1 MTELDKRP
9 GRSTTPAWLVVLDRE
24 LRDIWVSGRGLPLM
38 LAYTLMLSF
47 TSYLV
52 ATNQAMNFLEV
63 RESVSLTLK
72 VAVAVS
78 VLLVVLASADAI
90 SGERERETLESLL
103 LSPVG
108 RSALVVG
115 KGAAALSLWLAA
127 MALSCP
133 YLWFL
138 GRGVAVVGKAVVGGL
153 VVGALLAL
161 FLAGL
166 GMLVSIFS
174 VSNRVSVS
182 VSLFLLVAL
191 YAPAQLATVGLQ
203 PSVGDV
209 LQRIDP
215 FTSGLSYLDK
225 VIIDGHS
232 PGQDLGLMI
241 SPVIAAV
248 VFSALALVASSRIA
262 LSPWERS

>member
-1 MTELDKRP
+1 MTELDERT

-24 LRDIWVSGRGLPLM
+24 LRDVWVSGRGLPLM

-63 RESVSLTLK
+63 RESVSLTLN

-78 VLLVVLASADAI
+78 VLLVVLGSADAI
-90 SGERERETLESLL
+90 SGERERGTLESLL
-103 LSPVG
+103 LAPVRG
-108 RSALVVG
+108 SALVVS
-115 KGAAALSLWLAA
+115 KGVAALSLWLAA
-127 MALSCP
+127 MALTCP

-138 GRGVAVVGKAVVGGL
+138 GRGVAVVGRAVVGGL
-153 VVGALLAL
+153 AVGALLAL

-166 GMLVSIFS
+166 GLLVSIFS

-203 PSVGDV
+203 PSVARA
-209 LQRIDP
+209 LQGIDP
-215 FTSGLSYLDK
+215 FTSGLSYLGK
-225 VIIDGHS
+225 LIIDGHAPS
-232 PGQDLGLMI
+232 QDIGLLV
-241 SPVIAAV
+241 SPVIAAIL
-248 VFSALALVASSRIA
+248 FPALAIVASSRIA
-262 LSPWERS
+262 LVPWER

>member
-1 MTELDKRP
+1 MTELDERT

-24 LRDIWVSGRGLPLM
+24 LRDVWVSGRGLPLM

-63 RESVSLTLK
+63 RESVSLTLN

-78 VLLVVLASADAI
+78 VLLVVLGSADAI
-90 SGERERETLESLL
+90 SGERERGTLESLL
-103 LSPVG
+103 LAPVRG
-108 RSALVVG
+108 SALVVS
-115 KGAAALSLWLAA
+115 KGVAALSLWLAA
-127 MALSCP
+127 MALTCP

-138 GRGVAVVGKAVVGGL
+138 GRGVAVVGGL
-153 VVGALLAL
+153 AVGALLAL

-166 GMLVSIFS
+166 GLLVSIFS

-203 PSVGDV
+203 PSVARA
-209 LQRIDP
+209 LQGIDP
-215 FTSGLSYLDK
+215 FTSGLSYLGK
-225 VIIDGHS
+225 LIIDGHAPS
-232 PGQDLGLMI
+232 QDIGLLV
-241 SPVIAAV
+241 SPVIAAIL
-248 VFSALALVASSRIA
+248 FPALAIVASSRIA
-262 LSPWERS
+262 LVPWER